1 MVCALQCPAVKIAR
15 SLALAA
21 LIGLGLGSCG
31 GGGGDST
38 PVTTEPTPTTPVTPS
53 TPTIPETPVSSD
65 GLPIIQLQAGTVT
78 ISAEVANTAE
88 QREKGLMYR
97 TELGW
102 NSGMLFEFSEP
113 VGLCMWMQN
122 TTIPLSVAFMEDD
135 GTIVNIEDMQPLTE
149 EEHCG
154 TKQLRFSLE
163 MNQGWFALNNIK
175 PGDKIT
181 GLPD

>member
-1 MVCALQCPAVKIAR
+1 MLFALQCPAAKIAR
-15 SLALAA
+15 TLALAA
-21 LIGLGLGSCG
+21 LIGLGLVSCG
-31 GGGGDST
+31 GGSGGDSV
-38 PVTTEPTPTTPVTPS
+38 PATTEPTPTAPVTP
-53 TPTIPETPVSSD
+53 TVPETPVSSD

-78 ISAEVANTAE
+78 ISAEVANTAA

-97 TELGW
+97 TELGQ
-102 NSGMLFEFSEP
+102 NNGMLFEFSQP
-113 VGLCMWMQN
+113 VGICMWMLN

-135 GTIVNIEDMQPLTE
+135 GTIVNIEDMQPLTY

-154 TKQLRFSLE
+154 ARQLRFALE